1 MSVDASTMSMMSLI
15 SSAGGAIGS
24 AQAARMQAQG
34 QQFQARMAGRAAE
47 QNAKLAE
54 WQAQDAER
62 RGGVAAR
69 DRATATQLQL
79 GKQRA
84 AMAGSGIRTD
94 SGTALAILDDTRI
107 AGDID
112 VSTIRENASREA
124 AGARIAA
131 ASASAQGR
139 ILEAG
144 ADAIS
149 PSRAAFSTI
158 LGSAG
163 TVADRWYR
171 YNRTTG

>member
-1 MSVDASTMSMMSLI
+1 MSVDASTMSMMSLASTAGGI
-15 SSAGGAIGS
+15 VGSAG
-24 AQAARMQAQG
+24 AARLQAQN

-69 DRATATQLQL
+69 NRATATQVQL
-79 GKQRA
+79 GRQRSA
-84 AMAGSGIRTD
+84 IAGSGIRTD

-112 VSTIRENASREA
+112 VATIRDNAAREA
-124 AGARIAA
+124 AGARIAG
-131 ASASAQGR
+131 ASATAQGR
-139 ILEAG
+139 MMEAG
-144 ADAIS
+144 AEAIS
-149 PSRAAFSTI
+149 PNRAAINTI

-171 YNRTTG
+171 YNRTSG